1 MWLVLFYA
9 LEGGE
14 TMSEVQEVW
23 CGKELERLAMQ
34 PDTVVNIAIGGDED
48 GEESVSAETG
58 VRPAES
64 GEAATVGNTGQDA
77 TGCCETCPR
86 IDCGLRPGGSLHHCP
101 SE

>member
-1 MWLVLFYA
+1 MGLVLFMPW
-9 LEGGE
+9 EGGE
-14 TMSEVQEVW
+14 TMAEVQEVW

-48 GEESVSAETG
+48 VEESVSAEAG
-58 VRPAES
+58 VCSSEG

-77 TGCCETCPR
+77 AGRCATCPR
-86 IDCGLRPGGSLHHCP
+86 TDCGLRPGGSLHHCS